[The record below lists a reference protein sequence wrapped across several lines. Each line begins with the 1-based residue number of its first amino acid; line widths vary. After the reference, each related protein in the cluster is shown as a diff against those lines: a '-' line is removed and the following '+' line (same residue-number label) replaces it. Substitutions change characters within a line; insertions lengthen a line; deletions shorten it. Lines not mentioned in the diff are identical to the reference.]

1 MQRQKDNKPN
11 HTDRWKCE
19 NMWIKRKKPKTC
31 ILNLI
36 WRWGGPKWEHPL
48 PCRLQKWKRGSLWT
62 CLSPPSLS
70 LSPSL
75 TASLCCIARL
85 ALCYHGNKDLCDMV
99 RTMEGEKARN
109 SRKGRVY
116 LQSKTCS
123 RNSEGIEEGRRR
135 RDKSSTNLRS
145 HTNICPTA
153 RLLFPVPLSPFS
165 SALSRFSQLSR
176 SAPPTISSSF
186 VPFSPILLS
195 ILSFLLFYCTLGNKL
210 AMTVVWVKENCNY
223 KNVTPGY
230 S

>member
-135 RDKSSTNLRS
+135 RDKSSSPTYVLTQIFVLQHDSSFLSLYRRSPLLYPAFLNSLALRLQPS
-145 HTNICPTA
+145 LPLSSPS
-153 RLLFPVPLSPFS
+153 LLF
-165 SALSRFSQLSR
+165 
-176 SAPPTISSSF
+176 
-186 VPFSPILLS
+186 
-195 ILSFLLFYCTLGNKL
+195 C
-210 AMTVVWVKENCNY
+210 
-223 KNVTPGY
+223 
-230 S
+230 